1 MKVRKL
7 LAVLLA
13 AAMAVSLLCIPALA
27 APDPALLESLN
38 SAITLDIARED
49 IPGLEGE
56 LNIRPQFW
64 NSKWEGGV
72 ATRTLGEPKPQ
83 QTVPVYRLPLG
94 VTLAAGPQNPWTKDV
109 MVLSDPDGDG
119 IFVQRL
125 EKECF
130 DEAKKPLDSEV
141 VPVDQTG
148 TLSGSET
155 VLYYGL
161 FDWNRGHNL
170 FKSSVMEWY
179 HAGYRTLTTDYL
191 VKLFGVNTL
200 LMVENGD
207 TEEYVYFL
215 LTGEKRPADMD
226 PAPLSDGDI
235 FISAE
240 GGFLVS
246 QWALEVVDKAS
257 SLGLLPS
264 TLEAAHNYNLQEQ
277 ITRGEFAA
285 LCVYLYCAM
294 ADLDKYEY
302 PEVSPFVDVKTSDP
316 NYKLILSAHHMGFV
330 KGTSTA
336 NKTFEPDALVSRQD
350 AAVMLARVYEKLGG
364 TIPAAS
370 ATAFAD
376 NGDIAGYARSA
387 VAFMNSRA
395 IINGVGGNR
404 FNPKGNASVE
414 QALKIALEMLNK
426 LAVSS

>member
-13 AAMAVSLLCIPALA
+13 AAMAVSMLCIPALA

-94 VTLAAGPQNPWTKDV
+94 VTLCAGPQNPWV
-109 MVLSDPDGDG
+109 RYIMVLSDPDGDG

-125 EKECF
+125 EEDHWGANEEF
-130 DEAKKPLDSEV
+130 LGMEV
-141 VPVDQTG
+141 VPADRTG
-148 TLSGSET
+148 TLTESDT
-155 VLYYGL
+155 VSYYGL
-161 FDWNRGHNL
+161 FDWNRGLNW
-170 FKSSVMEWY
+170 FESGREERAQIGY
-179 HAGYRTLTTDYL
+179 HTLTTDYL
-191 VKLFGVNTL
+191 VELFGANTL
-200 LMVENGD
+200 LMVENEG
-207 TEEYVYFL
+207 EEEFAYFL
-215 LTGEKRPADMD
+215 LTGEARPADLQQRSLAD
-226 PAPLSDGDI
+226 NEI
-235 FISAE
+235 FITEE

-246 QWALEVVDKAS
+246 QWALETVDAAYEA
-257 SLGLLPS
+257 GLVS
-264 TLEAAHNYNLQEQ
+264 AALENAHNFNFQEQ

-316 NYKLILSAHHMGFV
+316 NYKLILSAHLMGFV
-330 KGTSTA
+330 KGTSTV

-395 IINGVGGNR
+395 ILNGVGGNR